1 MSRFPRK
8 DYPQQPL
15 SQKAFVHLNHRRHI
29 MPQEPPAGINSAAIG
44 PIALLDQKPPA
55 AETGM
60 QDTWM

>member
-8 DYPQQPL
+8 DYSQQPL

-29 MPQEPPAGINSAAIG
+29 MPQAPPAGINSAAIE
-44 PIALLDQKPPA
+44 PIALLEQKPPA